1 MPDTDPTL
9 PTPITIGD
17 RMAWFRGD
25 MVAGFA
31 ALSAKIDRLITSL
44 DGGATPSP
52 TTNVISQ
59 LTAANYALTAIDEDS
74 TSSIASEIINLRT
87 AIQAGNGGAS
97 LLQIVNEIQALR
109 GVSVDTATTGS
120 RLTDLYSLFNPGLG
134 ISPYNLIDTMY
145 LVLTQ
150 INQVLGGDPNY
161 TNTEIA
167 NIKNIVLSLLTSDI
181 TTRILA
187 QLDTS
192 VVTPTVK
199 DLLMTLASNTTNPL
213 NALPVDCCAV
223 PLVSTGSSYIDST
236 VFNVTP
242 VTYATWPESPGGDF
256 TTMYEPFAQGNSRI
270 DCTTDWTQYRIYV
283 ASKADSF
290 GIGAGS
296 NERFPCNQWVVLSIS
311 GLPIVGGAHF
321 NVDRANGL
329 KVYICA
335 ITTTTPVLNADPGGC
350 SALGTWTNDYR
361 TTAMHLLGTVTQA
374 GVSYDI
380 YAPDIVEFW
389 PYVKYYNLI
398 DTWTTTAQQV
408 VAYAPQGSPST
419 PVYMCVSWDFT
430 GMSTVC
436 VTMVT
441 GNAAAPDAPP
451 WPVSEPI
458 TNTLSG
464 ASMYTF
470 DVEHTGVYGYQ
481 TCSWRVAV
489 PTGVVPDNNMF
500 LHVDISSVSGS

>member
-17 RMAWFRGD
+17 RLAWFRGD

-59 LTAANYALTAIDEDS
+59 LTAANYTLTAIDEDS

-109 GVSVDTATTGS
+109 GVSVDTAITGS

-134 ISPYNLIDTMY
+134 ISPYNILDTMY

-213 NALPVDCCAV
+213 NALPVDCCDT
-223 PLVSTGSSYIDST
+223 PLVSTSSFYVDT
-236 VFNVTP
+236 TAVFVTP
-242 VTYATWPESPGGDF
+242 VTIALWAEAPGGDF
-256 TTMYEPFAQGNSRI
+256 SSDWNLLYDGY
-270 DCTTDWTQYRIYV
+270 DKLHCTDWTKYRIYV

-290 GIGAGS
+290 GVIAG
-296 NERFPCNQWVVLSIS
+296 RGTRYPCNRWITLSIPEF
-311 GLPIVGGAHF
+311 GVITGAVF
-321 NVDRANGL
+321 NVDRANSL
-329 KVYICA
+329 VVYVCA
-335 ITTTTPVLNADPGGC
+335 ISPTSIINADPGGC

-419 PVYMCVSWDFT
+419 PVWMCVSWDFT

>member
-1 MPDTDPTL
+1 MTEPVNNLTTKFTAIASKLDTIVEKLDKLVT
-9 PTPITIGD
+9 
-17 RMAWFRGD
+17 
-25 MVAGFA
+25 
-31 ALSAKIDRLITSL
+31 SID
-44 DGGATPSP
+44 GATDTYSDVSLKDQMSLINEHVFYGLSELQGAGPNNTLQSI
-52 TTNVISQ
+52 NQSLWNIAG
-59 LTAANYALTAIDEDS
+59 TAP
-74 TSSIASEIINLRT
+74 
-87 AIQAGNGGAS
+87 GAS

-109 GVSVDTATTGS
+109 GLSVDTATTGS

-213 NALPVDCCAV
+213 NALPVDCCDT
-223 PLVSTGSSYIDST
+223 PLVSTSSFYVDT
-236 VFNVTP
+236 TAVFVTP
-242 VTYATWPESPGGDF
+242 VTIALWAEAPGGDF
-256 TTMYEPFAQGNSRI
+256 SSDWNLLYDGY
-270 DCTTDWTQYRIYV
+270 DKLHCTDWTKYRIYV

-290 GIGAGS
+290 GVIAG
-296 NERFPCNQWVVLSIS
+296 RGTRYPCNQWVTLAIPEFGVIT
-311 GLPIVGGAHF
+311 GAVF
-321 NVDRANGL
+321 NVDRANSL
-329 KVYICA
+329 VVYVCA